1 MALVN
6 LTTPG
11 SAPVSLSDA
20 KEQCRIV
27 SSDDNHDSRLLDY
40 INRSTQSIET
50 LTGARLRSQSVRLDL
65 DGFPA
70 GGGRIDLC
78 VYPVNSISSFVYD
91 DGDNVETTMVLGTDY
106 WESLGGMYPFLL
118 PIDAWPATKYG
129 KPATV
134 RITMAVGYYDGSPVT
149 AVAPED
155 LKHAVLIRVKEYFD
169 NTGESVTG
177 QTVAA
182 TVSTVKA
189 LTDMHR
195 RYPV

>member
-6 LTTPG
+6 LTVPAST
-11 SAPVSLSDA
+11 PVSLSDA

-27 SSDDNHDSRLLDY
+27 SSDSNHDSKLLRH
-40 INRSTQSIET
+40 IKEATGSIEA
-50 LTGARLRSQSVRLDL
+50 LTGARMASQSVRLDL
-65 DGFPA
+65 DGFPS
-70 GGGRIDLC
+70 GKIDLGC
-78 VYPVNSISSFVYD
+78 YPVNSITSVVYD
-91 DGDNVETTMVLGTDY
+91 NADNVETAMVLGTDY
-106 WESLGGMYPFLL
+106 WESLGGMYPFIC
-118 PIDAWPATKYG
+118 PVEYWPTTKLG

-134 RITMAVGYYDGSPVT
+134 RITMSVGYYDGSPVT
-149 AVAPED
+149 SAPPED

-169 NTGESVTG
+169 NAGESVTG
-177 QTVAA
+177 QSVEA